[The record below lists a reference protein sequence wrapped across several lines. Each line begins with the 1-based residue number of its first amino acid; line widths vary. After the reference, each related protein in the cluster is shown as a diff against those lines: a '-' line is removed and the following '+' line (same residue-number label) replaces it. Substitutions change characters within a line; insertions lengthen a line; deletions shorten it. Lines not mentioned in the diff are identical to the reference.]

1 MEIDISSLFK
11 SMVWDVLLKRGIDI
25 LITSLSISPQG
36 ILAVI
41 ITKLIIIV
49 ANKLYPIIVQ
59 MVRIESVVLT
69 DEVHQKSFERA
80 QLKLKIIA
88 KEKGIDSQ
96 EFKDAREKEKE
107 TLYKLIKF
115 NDGSTS
121 MRVG

>member
-1 MEIDISSLFK
+1 MEIDISSIFK

-36 ILAVI
+36 FLAML
-41 ITKLIIIV
+41 ITKVIIIV

-59 MVRIESVVLT
+59 MVRIESVILT

-107 TLYKLIKF
+107 SLYKLIKF

-121 MRVG
+121 VRVG